1 MTILV
6 GNCNNWIGFH
16 IVNDLLL
23 ANYTVNGIGDENEN
37 LSMFLGRNSSFE
49 FVGPDVKKNY
59 DIAISIGNQLATIQS
74 DRTLIINA
82 IHEQKKDNE
91 VTIKVPLLFGKWMPM
106 NEHGLYKNDELI
118 TFDSNYFK
126 TEAIYI
132 KDFTNGLLQWL
143 KAEYLPF
150 NMNVDSVRNKAK
162 ENVKLENS
170 IYISDNRPIEENL
183 ENVLEHY
190 RRYNSFYEC

>member
-6 GNCNNWIGFH
+6 DNCNHWIGFH

-23 ANYTVNGIGDENEN
+23 ANYTVNGIGDENKN

-59 DIAISIGNQLATIQS
+59 DTAISIGNQLASIQS

-82 IHEQKKDNE
+82 IHEQKDNE
-91 VTIKVPLLFGKWMPM
+91 VTIKAPLLFGEWMPM
-106 NEHGLYKNDELI
+106 DEHGLYRNNERI

-143 KAEYLPF
+143 KAEYLPSS
-150 NMNVDSVRNKAK
+150 MDVESVRNKVK
-162 ENVKLENS
+162 KNVKLESS

-190 RRYNSFYEC
+190 HLYKSFHEC